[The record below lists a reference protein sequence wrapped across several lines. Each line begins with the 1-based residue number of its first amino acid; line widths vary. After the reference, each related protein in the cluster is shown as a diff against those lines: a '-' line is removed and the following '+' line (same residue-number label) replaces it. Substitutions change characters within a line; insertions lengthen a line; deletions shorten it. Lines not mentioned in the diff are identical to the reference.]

1 MNHLHIKADS
11 VKGTSSREKGPS
23 VDLRIYEDFTH
34 LAFPI

>member
-11 VKGTSSREKGPS
+11 VKDTSSREIGPA
-23 VDLRIYEDFTH
+23 VVLRIYEDFTH